1 MSRGRRLTAPHPS
14 SPCPRSSEKGG
25 VCLLWQNP
33 AAPCSSLLPSLP
45 PAFALSSFGSAPASC
60 TWKRSCCLVLLRTQ
74 KTSLSSAV
82 LPHPRVGDRNSY
94 LKRLQDGPGG
104 QETGLTC
111 SEITQ
116 IDGKRGHHSPMAG
129 VAVRRSFPSRITA
142 KISHT
147 IASKLIPH
155 QNIIYSACQQLLT
168 PLLAQ
173 DLRHKSPKEAPCAH
187 LPSLC

>member
-104 QETGLTC
+104 QETVLQC
-111 SEITQ
+111 LLSL
-116 IDGKRGHHSPMAG
+116 
-129 VAVRRSFPSRITA
+129 
-142 KISHT
+142 HT
-147 IASKLIPH
+147 FCLWPEDDEDEGSL
-155 QNIIYSACQQLLT
+155 
-168 PLLAQ
+168 PLL
-173 DLRHKSPKEAPCAH
+173 L
-187 LPSLC
+187 LPEQSVSEGPLCPPNLGCSGTGAGWMPH

>member
-1 MSRGRRLTAPHPS
+1 MDLGARRQP
-14 SPCPRSSEKGG
+14 
-25 VCLLWQNP
+25 
-33 AAPCSSLLPSLP
+33 SLLLQLVASLAAVLIPLGHGRACLGQPSAPSLLLP
-45 PAFALSSFGSAPASC
+45 PGFC
-60 TWKRSCCLVLLRTQ
+60 KQ
-74 KTSLSSAV
+74 
-82 LPHPRVGDRNSY
+82 RNSHY
-94 LKRLQDGPGG
+94 QLAL
-104 QETGLTC
+104 GLTC

>member
-104 QETGLTC
+104 QETAIPPSPAGCISGCCAHPPWPRPCVLGAALCPLAAASPWLLQAEEQPLPTC
-111 SEITQ
+111 T
-116 IDGKRGHHSPMAG
+116 G
-129 VAVRRSFPSRITA
+129 
-142 KISHT
+142 
-147 IASKLIPH
+147 
-155 QNIIYSACQQLLT
+155 ACQQLLT